1 MPPHDPE
8 EKMLR
13 RALATVSL
21 LCAAVGAAA
30 QDYPNR
36 PLRLIVPFAPGGAT
50 DIPARLVA
58 PKLTEALGQPVIIE
72 NRTGA
77 GGIIGIDAAAKSAP
91 DGYTLLMAT
100 NAELVM
106 HPSIYPKLPYDVSK
120 DFIPVSIML
129 ESPML
134 LVTSASSSF
143 NSVADVL
150 AAARAKPGSV
160 TYSTAGT
167 GSTSHVL
174 TEMLALQAGVKLL
187 HVPYKGGAPASA
199 AVSTGEVAVAL
210 LNLGSALNFVKSGKA
225 KALAVTSA
233 KRHPNFPD
241 WPTAIEA
248 GIPGFAEEIWIGM
261 AVPAGVRRDIVD
273 KLSAEVAKALRA
285 PDVRERLVQLGNDP
299 LGTTP
304 DEAAARIKREFPRYS
319 AAIKQANI
327 RPE

>member
-1 MPPHDPE
+1 MH
-8 EKMLR
+8 
-13 RALATVSL
+13 RALAVVSWML
-21 LCAAVGAAA
+21 VALGAAA
-30 QDYPNR
+30 QEYPNR
-36 PLRLIVPFAPGGAT
+36 PIRIIVPFAPGGAT
-50 DIPARLVA
+50 DIPARLIA
-58 PKLTEALGQPVIIE
+58 PKLTEALGQPVVIE

-77 GGIIGIDAAAKSAP
+77 GGIIGIQAAAQSPP

-210 LNLGSALNFVKSGKA
+210 LNLGSALNFVKGGKA

-273 KLSAEVAKALRA
+273 KVSAEVAKALRA

>member
-1 MPPHDPE
+1 
-8 EKMLR
+8 MLLR
-13 RALATVSL
+13 ILIGVSLFGAALAAS
-21 LCAAVGAAA
+21 A
-30 QDYPNR
+30 QDWPNR
-36 PLRLIVPFAPGGAT
+36 SIRIIVPFAPGGAT

-58 PKLTEALGQPVIIE
+58 PKLTESLGQPVVIE

-77 GGIIGIDAAAKSAP
+77 GGIIGIQAAAKSDP
-91 DGYTLLMAT
+91 DGYTMLMAT
-100 NAELVM
+100 NAEVVM
-106 HPSIYPKLPYDVSK
+106 HPTIYPKLPYDPQK

-143 NSVADVL
+143 NSLGDII
-150 AAARAKPGSV
+150 AAAKAKPGSV

-174 TEMLALQAGVKLL
+174 TEMLAQQAGVQLL

-199 AVSTGEVAVAL
+199 AAASGEVAFAL
-210 LNLGSALNFVKSGKA
+210 LNLGSALNFVKGGKA

-233 KRHPNFPD
+233 QRHPNFPD
-241 WPTAIEA
+241 WPTAGEA
-248 GIPGFAEEIWIGM
+248 GIRNFNEAIWIGM
-261 AVPAGVRRDIVD
+261 FAPAGVRR
-273 KLSAEVAKALRA
+273 EVVERMSTELAKALRA
-285 PDVRERLVQLGNDP
+285 PDVRERLVSLGNEP

-304 DEAAARIKREFPRYS
+304 EEAAARIKRESPRYS

-327 RPE
+327 RAE

>member
-1 MPPHDPE
+1 MMRR
-8 EKMLR
+8 ML
-13 RALATVSL
+13 ACVSFL
-21 LCAAVGAAA
+21 FAAAGAAA

-36 PLRLIVPFAPGGAT
+36 PIRMIVPFAPGGAT

-58 PKLTEALGQPVIIE
+58 PKLGEALGQPVVIE
-72 NRTGA
+72 NRPGA

-100 NAELVM
+100 NGELVM
-106 HPSIYPKLPYDVSK
+106 NPSIYPKLPYDPFN
-120 DFIPVSIML
+120 DFTPVSIMI

-134 LVTSASSSF
+134 LVVSASSPYNTLGDIIS
-143 NSVADVL
+143 
-150 AAARAKPGSV
+150 AAKAKPGAV

-174 TEMLALQAGVKLL
+174 TEMLAQQAGIKLL
-187 HVPYKGGAPASA
+187 HIPYKGGAPASA
-199 AVSTGEVAVAL
+199 AAASGEVSMAL
-210 LNLGSALNFVKSGKA
+210 LNLGSALNFVKGGKA

-233 KRHPNFPD
+233 SRHASFPD
-241 WPTAIEA
+241 WPTAAEA
-248 GIPGFAEEIWIGM
+248 GAPGFAEAIWVGM
-261 AVPAGVRRDIVD
+261 AVPAGVRRDIVER
-273 KLSAEVAKALRA
+273 LSAEVAKALRA
-285 PDVRERLVQLGNDP
+285 PEVRERLVALGNEP

-304 DEAAARIKREFPRYS
+304 EEAAARIKREFPRYS

>member
-1 MPPHDPE
+1 
-8 EKMLR
+8 MLR
-13 RALATVSL
+13 RAVATVSL
-21 LCAAVGAAA
+21 MCAAVGAPA

-36 PLRLIVPFAPGGAT
+36 PIRLIVPFAPGGAT

-77 GGIIGIDAAAKSAP
+77 GGIIGIDVAAKSQP
-91 DGYTLLMAT
+91 DGYTVLMAT

-210 LNLGSALNFVKSGKA
+210 LNLGSALNFVKTGKA

-304 DEAAARIKREFPRYS
+304 EEAAARIKREFPRYS

>member
-1 MPPHDPE
+1 
-8 EKMLR
+8 MLV
-13 RALATVSL
+13 AL
-21 LCAAVGAAA
+21 GAAA
-30 QDYPNR
+30 QEYPNR
-36 PLRLIVPFAPGGAT
+36 PIRIIVPFAPGGAT
-50 DIPARLVA
+50 DIPARLIA
-58 PKLTEALGQPVIIE
+58 PKLTEAFGQPVVIE

-77 GGIIGIDAAAKSAP
+77 GGIIGIQAAAQSQP

-210 LNLGSALNFVKSGKA
+210 LNLGSALNFVKGGKA

-273 KLSAEVAKALRA
+273 KVSAEVAKALRA